1 MEKEPAFAAYRI
13 SFMWYSFIACFITIL
28 VGLIVSFLTKC
39 VSSTL
44 PVGTLLKTRASCVSK
59 EQGKELVF
67 LPLRGEKN
75 GKASHAYLPVGRDDE
90 PKLIEKREK
99 VPQIL

>member
-1 MEKEPAFAAYRI
+1 
-13 SFMWYSFIACFITIL
+13 MWYSFIACFITVL
-28 VGLIVSFLTKC
+28 VAIIVSYLTKC
-39 VSSTL
+39 VSPGL
-44 PVGTLLKTRASCVSK
+44 PVSTMLKKRPSYQRSVSK

-67 LPLRGEKN
+67 VPLRGEKN

-90 PKLIEKREK
+90 PKLIEKPAK